1 MIIIATKEKEKA
13 LTGLMYAKNAIENNW
28 LEGIKVIFF
37 GPSESL
43 MIDDEEIR
51 DYAINIADKSECLA
65 CKFISDEE
73 EISSEIKELGVGVEY
88 VGSII
93 SDLIEK
99 GYVPMVW

>member
-1 MIIIATKEKEKA
+1 
-13 LTGLMYAKNAIENNW
+13 MYAKNAIDNDW
-28 LEGIKVIFF
+28 LEDIQVIFF

-43 MIDDEEIR
+43 LTDDEDIR
-51 DYAINIADKSECLA
+51 DCAVEIAEKSDCLA
-65 CKFISDEE
+65 CKYISDKEKISDEIE
-73 EISSEIKELGVGVEY
+73 ELGVGVDY

>member
-1 MIIIATKEKEKA
+1 MIIATKEKEKA

-28 LEGIKVIFF
+28 LEDIKVIFF

-43 MIDDEEIR
+43 MVNDEDIR
-51 DYAINIADKSECLA
+51 NYAIKIADKSECLA
-65 CKFISDEE
+65 CKYISDKE
-73 EISSEIKELGVGVEY
+73 EISSEIEELGVGIEY